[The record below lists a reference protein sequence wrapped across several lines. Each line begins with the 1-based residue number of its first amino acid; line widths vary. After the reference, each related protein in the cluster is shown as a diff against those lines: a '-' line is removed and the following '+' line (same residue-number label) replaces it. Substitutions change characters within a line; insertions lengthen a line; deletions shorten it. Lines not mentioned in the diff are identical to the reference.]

1 MVNILKDI
9 STLTTIPYA
18 TLTKLSDVLELC
30 ICHAVEE
37 SILKNGEVT
46 SINVGIG
53 TLNIKATEEEIK
65 YKFIPSSKFEEH
77 VKQTVIT
84 KESPLVAKVEERL
97 KDKVMNV
104 YKELL

>member
-1 MVNILKDI
+1 MVNIIKDI

-53 TLNIKATEEEIK
+53 TLNIKATEDEIK
-65 YKFIPSSKFEEH
+65 YKFIPSTKFEEH

-84 KESPLVAKVEERL
+84 KESPLVTKVEERL